1 MSIMIKSEITLGAD
15 ENPAL
20 FLAHLTEAV
29 QKYTNLDI
37 TTPAGLLYL
46 QVQFISQSTPDIRR
60 KLQQLEKGPET
71 PQRDLLEV
79 AFKVFNNREEEA
91 KREKERERK
100 AKYAFLA
107 AAIKGRDQPGPSH
120 PRKGFKTP
128 HTRTL
133 LQMQPVQDTGQRHA
147 HTRGPPKSMPNL
159 WPMGTLEDG
168 LSTGTAW
175 CLWGNPHFSS
185 EPQPHPTR
193 VVPMMGPRFQPPGPC
208 PKHELGI

>member
-1 MSIMIKSEITLGAD
+1 MCL
-15 ENPAL
+15 
-20 FLAHLTEAV
+20 
-29 QKYTNLDI
+29 
-37 TTPAGLLYL
+37 
-46 QVQFISQSTPDIRR
+46 DIRR
-60 KLQQLEKGPET
+60 KLRQLEKGPET

-79 AFKVFNNREEEA
+79 GFKVFNNREEEA

-159 WPMGTLEDG
+159 WPMGTLGDG
-168 LSTGTAW
+168 LSLGMPWHPWGGPHLPDLESGMSTGIPW
-175 CLWGNPHFSS
+175 RLWGNPHFSP
-185 EPQPHPTR
+185 EPQPNPMR
-193 VVPMMGPRFQPPGPC
+193 VVPMTGPGFQPPGLC
-208 PKHELGI
+208 PEHELGTSGRRGGG